1 MPQGTLFEAFIY
13 PSVIRLTK
21 GDLARSAS
29 VALMAMAAVTVLE
42 HARSLA

>member
-1 MPQGTLFEAFIY
+1 MAQGALFETFIY

-21 GDLARSAS
+21 GDLARGAS

-42 HARSLA
+42 YARGLA